1 MLTEIYQRISAHKSF
16 DHTEEIAKLQT
27 LRFIESHP
35 NSLER
40 SCLLGHLTSSAWL
53 VASDRRSTVL
63 IHHKKLNRWLQP
75 GGHADG
81 NGNLFQVALDEAS
94 EETGLDLSIF
104 IPVTNLIFDI
114 DVHKIPK
121 RGAEPAHTH
130 YDIRYIFQVPEINLP
145 GNDESYKVRF
155 VPFDEVKE
163 FNNTASIE
171 RMVLKT
177 KYQFS
182 TA

>member
-1 MLTEIYQRISAHKSF
+1 MLTEIYQRISAHKSLG
-16 DHTEEIAKLQT
+16 HTEEIAKLQT

-40 SCLLGHLTSSAWL
+40 SCLLGHLNGSAWL
-53 VASDRRSTVL
+53 VAPDCRLTVI
-63 IHHKKLNRWLQP
+63 IHHKKLNQSLQP

-104 IPVTNLIFDI
+104 TPVTNLVFDI

-121 RGAEPAHTH
+121 RGAEPAHTL
-130 YDIRYIFQVPEINLP
+130 YDIRYIFQIPEINLP
-145 GNDESYKVRF
+145 SNDESYKVLF

-171 RMVLKT
+171 RMALKT